1 MWPHSLDAPRMPI
14 PDPPRMARTHILLS
28 SACPT
33 VTYPPHARP
42 VLSGPTTSPAP
53 WPARSLP
60 PFALSPPQHHQSCTS
75 ALPLRHRRSTPS
87 PPLRGRGGPAYPVRV
102 FFNTT
107 PGCRVRQPDERC
119 RPIWTN
125 RPPPSGEDRCVYPV
139 GTASSVSWRV
149 AHTHGVETQADEGSK

>member
-1 MWPHSLDAPRMPI
+1 M
-14 PDPPRMARTHILLS
+14 
-28 SACPT
+28 
-33 VTYPPHARP
+33 
-42 VLSGPTTSPAP
+42 P
-53 WPARSLP
+53 WPARSSPRFASLSLHASVADHAHPSYLLRSLP
-60 PFALSPPQHHQSCTS
+60 STVDNPP
-75 ALPLRHRRSTPS
+75 APS
-87 PPLRGRGGPAYPVRV
+87 GAGGLAYPVRV

-149 AHTHGVETQADEGSK
+149 AHTHTSFVLSMCYVVCVIVCVTQHVTLVCSLTLKTVSSVTFRFHSPSTTWQ